1 MFARTQD
8 QLTRD
13 AASLKGL
20 TSFVWCTTVVGAGG
34 LALGYIQAQASTVGS
49 SKRFAH
55 QGPAFGLGASKPI
68 ALVDGLANRLGN
80 PEDRP

>member
-8 QLTRD
+8 QLTRE
-13 AASLKGL
+13 AAAPKGS
-20 TSFVWCTTVVGAGG
+20 SFIAWCMQVSGAGG
-34 LALGYIQAQASTVGS
+34 LAYGQASTIGS

-55 QGPAFGLGASKPI
+55 QGLSFGLGATKPVS
-68 ALVDGLANRLGN
+68 LVENLVNRLGY